1 MVVEERARRAL
12 QEALMESLGA
22 DNADTLLGY
31 LPPVG
36 WADVAT
42 KRDLD
47 ALRAELRGE
56 IRELSGEFGELR
68 GEFGELR
75 GEFGTLRADLSAQQ
89 QTQFYRTLMVQVAVL
104 AMVIALLS
112 SGLAG

>member
-22 DNADTLLGY
+22 DNTDTLLGY

-56 IRELSGEFGELR
+56 FGA
-68 GEFGELR
+68 
-75 GEFGTLRADLSAQQ
+75 LRADLSAQQ
-89 QTQFYRTLMVQVAVL
+89 QTLFYRMLMVQVAVL
-104 AMVIALLS
+104 AMVIALVTT
-112 SGLAG
+112 GLAG